1 MRKYLAKIDWNK
13 MMMNK
18 TAIECCNIL
27 KYEIESILD
36 TFVTLKKNKENDL
49 QRNTCETKL
58 LKK

>member
-1 MRKYLAKIDWNK
+1 

-58 LKK
+58 LKNSV